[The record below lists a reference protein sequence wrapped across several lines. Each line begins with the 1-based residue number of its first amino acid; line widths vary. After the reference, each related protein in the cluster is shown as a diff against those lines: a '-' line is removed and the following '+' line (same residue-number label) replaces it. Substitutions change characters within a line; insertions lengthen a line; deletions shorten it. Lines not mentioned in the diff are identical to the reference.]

1 MNETMKEPS
10 ERIIPFSSEYTE
22 QVITLIDSTLRAIGV
37 LEQDAPPIDDD
48 DLNRIDEVYGKNGG
62 FWVAVDGDH
71 VVGTVAVRDA
81 GDQIALLNR
90 MFVDMQRHG
99 SGIGQRLFDH
109 ALQFARSHGYTDMI
123 LNTHEKMT
131 RAHRFYEKNGFT
143 QVRKIGDKF
152 RYIRPIQ

>member
-1 MNETMKEPS
+1 MNETMKEPLAQ
-10 ERIIPFSSEYTE
+10 IVPFSPEHTE
-22 QVITLIDSTLRAIGV
+22 QVRNLIDSTLRAIGV
-37 LEQDAPPIDDD
+37 LEQDAPPIDDA
-48 DLNRIDEVYGKNGG
+48 DLNRIDEVYGSNGG

-71 VVGTVAVRDA
+71 VVGTVAIRDA

-90 MFVDMQRHG
+90 MFVDTQRHG

-152 RYIRPIQ
+152 RYLRPIQ